1 MAAAYFLKS
10 KEEKRKSERFS
21 KMREVRTSMIDLQF
35 DTNTLTDPEKRS
47 NIVKN
52 VEDILQSH
60 FVKRKCEAAFGE
72 SYVVNFSNE
81 DGSLTCTF
89 KSYPFGLVTLTFED
103 CLEGDA
109 AFTNPKLEEIRKEL
123 HRHFKV
129 KVEKIPIIK
138 RGSAVPLY
146 FTTADERILE
156 YDFNKVVFQDE
167 SPYQNIKILHSPTLG
182 NCLILDDLQ
191 NLAESDINYTHGVM
205 KYGSISYAG
214 KEVLIL
220 GGGDGGLL
228 HELLKENP
236 KFVTMVDIDQM
247 VIDACRIHLRG
258 CCGDSL
264 DKLEGPN
271 YKVIIDDCLKK
282 LDEYKETGKK
292 FDVIINDLT
301 DIPIATSPQGEMWD
315 FVKKIINKSLVV
327 LRDDGSYLNHAL
339 GESCVEALKTYEAML
354 STLPV
359 KVTFQRHSAY
369 VPSFMENWVFYEIK
383 KV

>member
-1 MAAAYFLKS
+1 
-10 KEEKRKSERFS
+10 
-21 KMREVRTSMIDLQF
+21 MIDLQF
-35 DTNTLTDPEKRS
+35 ESNILTDPEKRS
-47 NIVKN
+47 DIVKRIEE
-52 VEDILQSH
+52 VFQSL
-60 FVKRKCEAAFGE
+60 FMKRKCEGAFGE
-72 SYVVNFSNE
+72 SYVVCFSNE
-81 DGSLTCTF
+81 DGSLTCNL
-89 KSYPFGLVTLTFED
+89 KCYPFGLVTLTFED
-103 CLEGDA
+103 CLEGDDS
-109 AFTNPKLEEIRKEL
+109 FTNPKLEDIRKEL
-123 HRHFKV
+123 HKNFKI
-129 KVEKIPIIK
+129 KVEKIPIVK
-138 RGSAVPLY
+138 RGSSVPLY

-156 YDFNKVVFQDE
+156 YDFTKVVFQNE

-205 KYGSISYAG
+205 KFGSISYTG

-236 KFVTMVDIDQM
+236 KFITMVDIDQM
-247 VIDACRIHLRG
+247 VVEACRIHLRG

-271 YKVIIDDCLKK
+271 YKVIIDDCLKR

-315 FVKKIINKSLVV
+315 FVKKIINKSLCV
-327 LRDDGSYLNHAL
+327 LKDDGSYLNHAL
-339 GESCVEALKTYEAML
+339 GESCFDALKTYEKML
-354 STLPV
+354 DTLPV
-359 KVTFQRHSAY
+359 KVSFEKHLAY

>member
-1 MAAAYFLKS
+1 MLLAAI
-10 KEEKRKSERFS
+10 RERFS
-21 KMREVRTSMIDLQF
+21 KMQQVRTSMIDLQF
-35 DTNTLTDPEKRS
+35 DTNTLTEPEKRS
-47 NIVKN
+47 NIVKKI
-52 VEDILQSH
+52 EDILLSQ
-60 FVKRKCEAAFGE
+60 FLKRKCEAAFGE
-72 SYVVNFSNE
+72 TYMVCFSNE
-81 DGSLTCTF
+81 DGSLTCSF
-89 KSYPFGLVTLTFED
+89 KTYPFGLATLTFED
-103 CLEGDA
+103 SYDEDT

-138 RGSAVPLY
+138 RGSPVPLY

-167 SPYQNIKILHSPTLG
+167 SPYQNIKILYSPTLG

-205 KYGSISYAG
+205 KHGSVSYAG

-247 VIDACRIHLRG
+247 VVDACRMHLRG

-271 YKVIIDDCLKK
+271 YKVIIDDCFKK
-282 LDEYKETGKK
+282 MDEYKAAGKT

-315 FVKKIINKSLVV
+315 FVRKIINKSLAI
-327 LRDDGSYLNHAL
+327 LRNDGSYLNHAL
-339 GESCVEALKTYEAML
+339 GESCVESLKTYENLL
-354 STLPV
+354 SALPV
-359 KVTFQRHSAY
+359 KVSFERHSAY